1 MEVKAGAFAF
11 NVGIS
16 LEINKSGE
24 VEPSVEV
31 SPSWEKRNDKQ
42 NENKCLSRKLQTP
55 ILIIPEHFSIHFWHA
70 FWSNEDEFSE
80 QLTQMILK
88 KKKKIKLG

>member
-1 MEVKAGAFAF
+1 VEVKAGAFAF

-31 SPSWEKRNDKQ
+31 SPSWEKR
-42 NENKCLSRKLQTP
+42 
-55 ILIIPEHFSIHFWHA
+55 
-70 FWSNEDEFSE
+70 
-80 QLTQMILK
+80 
-88 KKKKIKLG
+88 